1 MCIFR
6 SELVLLIATAFFGCV
21 ELVGNHRDSSSS
33 VKVKD
38 AAAHSC
44 PPAFVS
50 RGNSCVCAEW
60 PRSVV
65 ICDQR
70 SLNATILVGYC
81 MTYDETNGEVAVG
94 RCPQADHRSDYHKL
108 YYPLPQNVS
117 DLNEYICGP
126 FNSEGINCGYCI
138 DGYAVAPLTY
148 DQKFQCV
155 KCNDSNL
162 RLGVVKY
169 LAIQFLPSTIAF
181 LLIAIFG
188 VSAVTAPLNA
198 FIIFS
203 QFSLPLITIE
213 NFIAGQG
220 NIPYSINFRMAVMG
234 LYNIWNLNFFWYFI
248 PNFCL
253 SRNLNGLHAL
263 ALDYIRAIY
272 PMFLITIFY
281 ICIKLHAN
289 NFRPIVWCW
298 KPWHRHF
305 VFFRRSFD
313 PRTSV
318 INAFAT
324 FMLLSYIRL
333 ITTTQFLLTFSK
345 LFNEK
350 GQKLQKVLYYG
361 GSAEYMSNK
370 HIPLAAIAIIVS
382 ATFTAIPP
390 LLLFLYPCSLFQNFL
405 TRCNINSHALRTFIE
420 IFQGCFK
427 DGTNG
432 TRDFRYF
439 SGLYFVLRIALL
451 LMFALSIKTYI
462 LICSIAYTIISL
474 VIAFLQP
481 YKRQFYSVVDAVIF
495 ALTGVIY
502 TIILFQTVHILV
514 IGHSYTFLIVLT
526 DLLTVAPLAY
536 LFLLVIGLL
545 IKKLLYLQRIRP
557 LILKCTCCY
566 TAVKDQKP
574 AVPDRMLN
582 PARYL

>member
-1 MCIFR
+1 M
-6 SELVLLIATAFFGCV
+6 
-21 ELVGNHRDSSSS
+21 NHRDSSTR
-33 VKVKD
+33 VKVTD
-38 AAAHSC
+38 ATARSC

-60 PRSVV
+60 PRSIIV
-65 ICDQR
+65 CDQG
-70 SLNATILVGYC
+70 SLNATIMVGHC
-81 MTYDETNGEVAVG
+81 MTYDETIGGVAVG
-94 RCPQADHRSDYHKL
+94 RCPQAEHRSDYYKF

-117 DLNEYICGP
+117 DLNKYICEP

-138 DGYAVAPLTY
+138 DGYAVPPLTY

-155 KCNDSNL
+155 NCNGSSL

-198 FIIFS
+198 FIFFS

-213 NFIAGQG
+213 NFIAVQG
-220 NIPYSINFRMAVMG
+220 NIPYSKNFRMAVMG
-234 LYNIWNLNFFWYFI
+234 LYNIWNLDFFWCFI

-272 PMFLITIFY
+272 PMFLIVFFY

-298 KPWHRHF
+298 RPWHRHF
-305 VFFRRSFD
+305 VFCRKSFD

-333 ITTTQFLLTFSK
+333 ITTTQFLLTYSQ
-345 LFNEK
+345 LFNK
-350 GQKLQKVLYYG
+350 NGQKLQQVLYYG
-361 GSAEYMSNK
+361 GSVEYMSSK

-390 LLLFLYPCSLFQNFL
+390 LLLFLYPCSFFQNCL
-405 TRCNINSHALRTFIE
+405 TRCNINSHALHTFIE

-427 DGTNG
+427 DGTND
-432 TRDFRYF
+432 TRDYRYF
-439 SGLYFVLRIALL
+439 AGLYFILRVVLL
-451 LMFALSIKTYI
+451 LIYALSIKTYV
-462 LICSIAYTIISL
+462 LTCSIVYTIISL

-481 YKRQFYSVVDAVIF
+481 YKKQFYNVVDAAMF

-502 TIILFQTVHILV
+502 TIILFQIAYVLV
-514 IGHSYTFLIVLT
+514 IGHPNICLTVLT
-526 DLLTVAPLAY
+526 DLLTVLPLAY
-536 LFLLVIGLL
+536 LFLLIISLL
-545 IKKLLYLQRIRP
+545 VKKKTFYIRRIQNFGTLL
-557 LILKCTCCY
+557 LKCCSS
-566 TAVKDQKP
+566 AVEDIDQ
-574 AVPDRMLN
+574 AVPDRLLN
-582 PARYL
+582 PARYDEI